1 MDDGDKYF
9 SLGHQIANS
18 YKLWADWVNLE
29 KGGIEVGSEKWGVK
43 VTKIEDYSTT
53 SYVQSGANAL
63 LTSQFDID
71 FFFGPYSSGLTGP
84 MIDIT
89 DPAKK
94 LLMSAGSNLNTVWDG
109 TVEYAWGL
117 LYPDASYYTDAFAAY
132 KGKGASTIGFICNS
146 QSSGTTCSSTQ
157 DTAIAEAAA
166 ANGMT
171 VSYTYKI
178 DSSLSTYSSTLTA
191 AITEMASAASP
202 PDVLV
207 LYDYA
212 TICKDAYPIMQS
224 DSVDWT
230 PEGVFLV
237 VCNNDATVQAAIG
250 SSIAYATSYTSWSKD
265 LSFTSGGWTSLH

>member
-29 KGGIEVGSEKWGVK
+29 KGGIEVGAEKWGVK

-53 SYVQSGANAL
+53 SYVQSATNGL
-63 LTSQFDID
+63 LSGEFDID
-71 FFFGPYSSGLTGP
+71 FFLGPYSSSLTGP

-109 TVEYAWGL
+109 TIQYAWGL
-117 LYPDASYYTDAFAAY
+117 LYPDGSYYSDAFAAY
-132 KGKGASTIGFICNS
+132 KAKGASTIGFICNS
-146 QSSGTTCSSTQ
+146 QTTGGTCSSFQ
-157 DTAIAEAAA
+157 DTSIQDAATE
-166 ANGMT
+166 NGMT

-178 DSSLSTYSSTLTA
+178 DSTSTTYMNDLTA
-191 AITEMASAASP
+191 ALTEMSTSATP
-202 PDVLV
+202 VDVLV

-212 TICKDAYPIMQS
+212 IICKDSYPILQS

-230 PEGVFLV
+230 PPGLFMA
-237 VCNNDATVQAAIG
+237 VCNNDATVQEALG

-265 LSFTSGGWTSLH
+265 LSFTSGTS